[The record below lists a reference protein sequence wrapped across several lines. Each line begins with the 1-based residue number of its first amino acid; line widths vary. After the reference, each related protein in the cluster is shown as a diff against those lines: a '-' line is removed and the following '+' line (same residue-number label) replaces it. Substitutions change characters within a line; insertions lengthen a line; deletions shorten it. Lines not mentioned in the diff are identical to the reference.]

1 MITRAPR
8 PTSNFYLLD
17 KAISEDKRLSWAS
30 RGLLIFLLGKPD
42 HWSVSPAALVNET
55 AKSSRS
61 MGRDG
66 VYAVLK
72 ELKDV
77 GYLHTIGNRN
87 DGGTFAGADY
97 LVAESPYTAFPD
109 TVGSPDTALPDTV
122 EPDTANPT
130 QVSIDPKQGLKKTEK
145 GLKAQAPSSF
155 VLPEWINQSHW
166 DAWHSCDKR
175 KKTTDLQK
183 QMAVEKLG
191 QWREAGIDY
200 AAALE
205 NAAIGGWQ
213 GLFKPDDKKA
223 AAMTASNHETA
234 YQRSMRLR
242 VAEVSPLLARPAPGA
257 PPAQNAT
264 DYFQTIPAIEVT
276 K

>member
-1 MITRAPR
+1 
-8 PTSNFYLLD
+8 
-17 KAISEDKRLSWAS
+17 
-30 RGLLIFLLGKPD
+30 
-42 HWSVSPAALVNET
+42 
-55 AKSSRS
+55 
-61 MGRDG
+61 
-66 VYAVLK
+66 
-72 ELKDV
+72 
-77 GYLHTIGNRN
+77 
-87 DGGTFAGADY
+87 
-97 LVAESPYTAFPD
+97 
-109 TVGSPDTALPDTV
+109 LP
-122 EPDTANPT
+122 
-130 QVSIDPKQGLKKTEK
+130 G
-145 GLKAQAPSSF
+145 
-155 VLPEWINQSHW
+155 WINQSHW

-175 KKTTDLQK
+175 KKTSDRQK

-242 VAEVSPLLARPAPGA
+242 VAEVSPLLARQAPGA
-257 PPAQNAT
+257 QPAQNAT
-264 DYFQTIPAIEVT
+264 DYFQTINAIEVT